1 MRKIIDTQG
10 SVMYNNGIVKVSL
23 FSETASQTGIEKGQ
37 IRGYFKQMV
46 RKERKQDTWKQR
58 KNYLLMQD

>member
-1 MRKIIDTQG
+1 MKDEGMDYRGLTDAEVQ
-10 SVMYNNGIVKVSL
+10 
-23 FSETASQTGIEKGQ
+23 ERIEKGQ

-58 KNYLLMQD
+58 KNYLRMQA

>member
-1 MRKIIDTQG
+1 
-10 SVMYNNGIVKVSL
+10 MYNNGIVKVSL

-37 IRGYFKQMV
+37 IRGYFKYMV

-58 KNYLLMQD
+58 KNYLRMQA